1 MIVEQLNFIV
11 MKRNTLFSVF
21 LVLFLIFSCEKD
33 NEIISDP
40 QYSIW
45 EENKFE
51 DYDFTLQISCFCI
64 IEYTM
69 PKRIEVRDN
78 KVVSVEGTPFE
89 DLNDISYRTIDG
101 FFEYIE
107 EKRKLNPI
115 IEEIKYD
122 SIYGFP
128 TYIYFDISEMIADEE
143 IGYTLTDFVPY

>member
-1 MIVEQLNFIV
+1 MPQ
-11 MKRNTLFSVF
+11 MKRNTLFSFF

-78 KVVSVEGTPFE
+78 KGLNIIFKPIKGKPVISGVLVE
-89 DLNDISYRTIDG
+89 
-101 FFEYIE
+101 
-107 EKRKLNPI
+107 KLN
-115 IEEIKYD
+115 
-122 SIYGFP
+122 
-128 TYIYFDISEMIADEE
+128 
-143 IGYTLTDFVPY
+143 

>member
-11 MKRNTLFSVF
+11 MKRNTLFSFF

-101 FFEYIE
+101 FFELRRTFLI
-107 EKRKLNPI
+107 
-115 IEEIKYD
+115 
-122 SIYGFP
+122 SIYTLSFDNSERIFCSHFW
-128 TYIYFDISEMIADEE
+128 TY
-143 IGYTLTDFVPY
+143 

>member
-11 MKRNTLFSVF
+11 MKRNTLFSFF

-51 DYDFTLQISCFCI
+51 DYDFTLQINCFCI

-107 EKRKLNPI
+107 EKRKLNPV
-115 IEEIKYD
+115 IEDIKYD

-128 TYIYFDISEMIADEE
+128 TYIYFDISEIIADEE
-143 IGYTLTDFVPY
+143 IGYTLTDFVPN

>member
-11 MKRNTLFSVF
+11 MKRNTLFSFF

-78 KVVSVEGTPFE
+78 KWLVTSNPTQGSALYKAGMSKG
-89 DLNDISYRTIDG
+89 DLIISLG
-101 FFEYIE
+101 
-107 EKRKLNPI
+107 
-115 IEEIKYD
+115 
-122 SIYGFP
+122 S
-128 TYIYFDISEMIADEE
+128 S
-143 IGYTLTDFVPY
+143 LTDGKKKTSDLLKMFSPGQTVKLK